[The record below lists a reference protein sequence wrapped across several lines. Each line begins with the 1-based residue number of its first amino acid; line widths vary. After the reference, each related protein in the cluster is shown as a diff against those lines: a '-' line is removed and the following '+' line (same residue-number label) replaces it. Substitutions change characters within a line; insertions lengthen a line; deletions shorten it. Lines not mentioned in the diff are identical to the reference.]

1 MATGARIH
9 HRPGTCRS
17 YFSGTLPGPGWHIK
31 SHCTWAHLLKNKTQ
45 QLRLLSKAPL
55 WRTRRSKVAALGW
68 VLGSSP
74 GVWSMLLPSFQDPR
88 IRATSAQVGYF
99 IFIYVLSNSKLQKA
113 LERARIQ
120 SPASPFIGSEPINP
134 QSQGRPLSKTR
145 CYSSEPQGPSM
156 TATPHWSF
164 FQPSCSIHVSVNH
177 SIHVT

>member
-68 VLGSSP
+68 GCWGAARGCGQCCCLLFRTQESGPHLHKWVILFLFMFYQTQSFRKPWKEHGSR
-74 GVWSMLLPSFQDPR
+74 VQHLPS
-88 IRATSAQVGYF
+88 S
-99 IFIYVLSNSKLQKA
+99 VL
-113 LERARIQ
+113 
-120 SPASPFIGSEPINP
+120 
-134 QSQGRPLSKTR
+134 RP
-145 CYSSEPQGPSM
+145 
-156 TATPHWSF
+156 
-164 FQPSCSIHVSVNH
+164 SIHNPRGDHFLRPDATAQSLKGPL
-177 SIHVT
+177 